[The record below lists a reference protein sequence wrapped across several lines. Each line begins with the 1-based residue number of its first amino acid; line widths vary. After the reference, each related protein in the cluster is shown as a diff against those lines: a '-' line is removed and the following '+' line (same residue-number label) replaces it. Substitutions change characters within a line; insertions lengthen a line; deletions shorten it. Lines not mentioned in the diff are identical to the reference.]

1 MEMLSHRVALFSVC
15 WEMAILFST
24 AAIPMY
30 IPSNSVQGSLFFT
43 PSAAFVI
50 CVLFEDSH
58 SDRCEMISIVVL
70 ICISPVTSDFEHLF
84 MYPLA
89 FCMFS
94 LEKCPFTSFAL
105 FLIRFKKKEKKL
117 CHFLN
122 SCIVILYT
130 DIPTFIQPVSDW
142 WPLRVFCR
150 INS

>member
-1 MEMLSHRVALFSVC
+1 
-15 WEMAILFST
+15 MAILFST

-43 PSAAFVI
+43 PSPAFVI

-70 ICISPVTSDFEHLF
+70 ICISPVTSDVEHLF

-94 LEKCPFTSFAL
+94 LENVHSRLLPFF
-105 FLIRFKKKEKKL
+105 
-117 CHFLN
+117 
-122 SCIVILYT
+122 
-130 DIPTFIQPVSDW
+130 
-142 WPLRVFCR
+142 
-150 INS
+150 